1 MPCEPILEVKN
12 LSISFEKKVVD
23 GVSFQVYPGQTTAI
37 VGESG
42 SGKTISSMAL
52 MGLLPDSAT
61 VEAGELTKLKKGVE
75 ISMIFQD
82 PMSSLNPSM
91 TVGRQ
96 VAEPLIVHENLLKER
111 AAKKVVDLFK
121 EVELPNP
128 DEAFD
133 KYPHEL
139 SGGQKQRVMIAM
151 ALACNPQVIIADEPT
166 TALDVTV
173 QRVILD
179 LLGKIQKERNLG
191 VLFISHDLDVVSEFA
206 DYVVV
211 MRLGKVVEEGEC
223 KSIFNN
229 PQHDYTK
236 ELISAKPQRGK
247 AVEQNSEVLISANKV
262 SLEYV
267 VRKDFLGRAK
277 EVFNAVKAVSLKVHK
292 GERVGLVG
300 ESGSGKS
307 SLGKLLLG
315 MEVCNEGEV
324 TWKGNKLDVDDK
336 KSFAEFKR
344 GAQPVFQDPFNALNP
359 KMKVGTA
366 LEEALSISGSSQ
378 TVASLLLEVGLSE
391 GDSEKYPGAF
401 SGGQRQRIVLAR
413 ALAMEPEFLV
423 LDESVAALDLR
434 IQAEILNLVTDIQKK
449 RSLAF
454 LFISHDLSV
463 IEAIC
468 DSVLI
473 MKNGEIVEE
482 GSTESIF
489 KKPENSYTKELLN
502 SRAGA

>member
-1 MPCEPILEVKN
+1 MNCEPILEVKN

-96 VAEPLIVHENLLKER
+96 VAEPLIVHENLPKER

-206 DYVVV
+206 
-211 MRLGKVVEEGEC
+211 
-223 KSIFNN
+223 
-229 PQHDYTK
+229 
-236 ELISAKPQRGK
+236 
-247 AVEQNSEVLISANKV
+247 
-262 SLEYV
+262 
-267 VRKDFLGRAK
+267 
-277 EVFNAVKAVSLKVHK
+277 
-292 GERVGLVG
+292 
-300 ESGSGKS
+300 
-307 SLGKLLLG
+307 
-315 MEVCNEGEV
+315 
-324 TWKGNKLDVDDK
+324 
-336 KSFAEFKR
+336 
-344 GAQPVFQDPFNALNP
+344 
-359 KMKVGTA
+359 
-366 LEEALSISGSSQ
+366 
-378 TVASLLLEVGLSE
+378 
-391 GDSEKYPGAF
+391 
-401 SGGQRQRIVLAR
+401 
-413 ALAMEPEFLV
+413 
-423 LDESVAALDLR
+423 
-434 IQAEILNLVTDIQKK
+434 
-449 RSLAF
+449 
-454 LFISHDLSV
+454 
-463 IEAIC
+463 
-468 DSVLI
+468 
-473 MKNGEIVEE
+473 
-482 GSTESIF
+482 
-489 KKPENSYTKELLN
+489 
-502 SRAGA
+502 

>member
-1 MPCEPILEVKN
+1 MTCEPILEVKN

-96 VAEPLIVHENLLKER
+96 VAEPLIVHENLPKER

-128 DEAFD
+128 DEDFD

-211 MRLGKVVEEGEC
+211 M
-223 KSIFNN
+223 S
-229 PQHDYTK
+229 
-236 ELISAKPQRGK
+236 
-247 AVEQNSEVLISANKV
+247 
-262 SLEYV
+262 
-267 VRKDFLGRAK
+267 
-277 EVFNAVKAVSLKVHK
+277 VKA
-292 GERVGLVG
+292 
-300 ESGSGKS
+300 S
-307 SLGKLLLG
+307 SI
-315 MEVCNEGEV
+315 
-324 TWKGNKLDVDDK
+324 T
-336 KSFAEFKR
+336 
-344 GAQPVFQDPFNALNP
+344 LN
-359 KMKVGTA
+359 MT
-366 LEEALSISGSSQ
+366 I
-378 TVASLLLEVGLSE
+378 
-391 GDSEKYPGAF
+391 
-401 SGGQRQRIVLAR
+401 
-413 ALAMEPEFLV
+413 
-423 LDESVAALDLR
+423 LR
-434 IQAEILNLVTDIQKK
+434 
-449 RSLAF
+449 S
-454 LFISHDLSV
+454 
-463 IEAIC
+463 
-468 DSVLI
+468 
-473 MKNGEIVEE
+473 
-482 GSTESIF
+482 
-489 KKPENSYTKELLN
+489 
-502 SRAGA
+502 

>member
-1 MPCEPILEVKN
+1 MSLSPVLKVTN
-12 LSISFEKKVVD
+12 LSIAFDKRVVND
-23 GVSFQVYPGQTTAI
+23 LSFQVIPGKTTAI

-42 SGKTISSMAL
+42 SGKTVSSMAV
-52 MGLLPDSAT
+52 MGLLPPSAKI
-61 VEAGELTKLKKGVE
+61 ESGEFTSLKVGVE

-91 TVGRQ
+91 RVGDQ
-96 VAEPLIVHENLLKER
+96 VAEPLLVHKGLSSEQAR
-111 AAKKVVDLFK
+111 IKVQELFN
-121 EVELPNP
+121 EVELPSP
-128 DEAFD
+128 EESYK

-151 ALACNPQVIIADEPT
+151 ALACDPKVIIADEPT

-173 QRVILD
+173 QKTILD
-179 LLGKIQKERNLG
+179 LLSRLQKERNLG
-191 VLFISHDLDVVSEFA
+191 VLFISHDLEVVNDIS

-211 MRLGKVVEEGEC
+211 MRLGDVVEEGSC
-223 KSIFNN
+223 KDVFGN

-236 ELISAKPQRGK
+236 ELISSRHKREGAI
-247 AVEQNSEVLISANKV
+247 NSSGDSLIEANRV
-262 SLEYV
+262 SLEYIV
-267 VRKDFLGRAK
+267 KKDFLGRVK
-277 EVFNAVKAVSLKVHK
+277 ESFSAVKNVSLSIHA

-315 MEVCNEGEV
+315 MEPCTSGEIK
-324 TWKGNKLDVDDK
+324 WKGQSLDLNDLKAFK
-336 KSFAEFKR
+336 K
-344 GAQPVFQDPFNALNP
+344 GAQPVFQDPFSALNP
-359 KMKVGTA
+359 RMRIGLA
-366 LEEALSISGSSQ
+366 LQEAINLGGGNA
-378 TVASLLLEVGLSE
+378 TVNQLLEEVGLKSE
-391 GDSEKYPGAF
+391 DSNKYPNSF

-434 IQAEILNLVTDIQKK
+434 IQAEILKLISDIQKK

-468 DSVLI
+468 DRIVI
-473 MKNGEIVEE
+473 MKDGEIVEE
-482 GSTESIF
+482 GTTEVIF
-489 KKPENSYTKELLN
+489 KNPQNSYTQELLN
-502 SRAGA
+502 SRPGA